1 MLFHAMLEDSLRRR
15 QRLLAEQTQ
24 CLCVLLVFVIP
35 ATISPFLPLSL
46 LLIVVIGAVVHG
58 LMLLLPLLSHARHR
72 PMRFPS
78 NPKRITVFTV

>member
-1 MLFHAMLEDSLRRR
+1 MLFHAVLEDSLRRR

-24 CLCVLLVFVIP
+24 RLCVLLVFIIP

-58 LMLLLPLLSHARHR
+58 VMLLLPLSHARHR

-78 NPKRITVFTV
+78 TPKRITGFTV

>member
-1 MLFHAMLEDSLRRR
+1 MLFHAVLEDSLRRR

-24 CLCVLLVFVIP
+24 RLYVILVFAIP
-35 ATISPFLPLSL
+35 TISPFLPLSL

-58 LMLLLPLLSHARHR
+58 VMLLLPLLSHARHR

-78 NPKRITVFTV
+78 TRKRMTGFTV